1 MSSLR
6 QIGEVAHKLN
16 LSPQTLYFYERIGL
30 IPPPQRSASGY
41 RMFDDRDVARLE
53 FILRVKALGLSLNDI
68 KAILVLYDGKT
79 LTCAVIHDRLITKVQ
94 QLDRQIEQL
103 QALRNEL
110 TPLVAQC
117 QTYLE
122 QSPPSGDCT
131 ALQDLTG
138 AEGL

>member
-1 MSSLR
+1 
-6 QIGEVAHKLN
+6 
-16 LSPQTLYFYERIGL
+16 
-30 IPPPQRSASGY
+30 
-41 RMFDDRDVARLE
+41 
-53 FILRVKALGLSLNDI
+53 
-68 KAILVLYDGKT
+68 
-79 LTCAVIHDRLITKVQ
+79 VIHDRLITKVQ

-122 QSPPSGDCT
+122 QSSPSGDCT